1 MITEFAVGVI
11 LSCYIFMPSVCL
23 KDNVIINGAHF
34 DPVMV
39 RIINV
44 ARETAPPL
52 EGGTVWITSANDS
65 EHMEESLHYEN
76 LAFDIRIRNIVGIIE
91 FPLAARA
98 WAEQMRIALGDDYEV
113 ILEDTHLHV
122 EYDPDTSGKNPIWG
136 DAGFAEGFNLR
147 IK

>member
-1 MITEFAVGVI
+1 M
-11 LSCYIFMPSVCL
+11 SVALGCLVYLPGLCL
-23 KDNVIINGAHF
+23 KDNVHINGAHMY
-34 DPVMV
+34 PEMV
-39 RIINV
+39 RIVAV

-52 EGGTVWITSANDS
+52 DGGIVWITSANDS
-65 EHMEESLHYEN
+65 DHKYGSLHYEN